1 MLNRAPKFLLYSLC
15 MGTALLLS
23 AGSSCMHA
31 AFADTFKL
39 GAQEAEHFQ
48 PAEIVSAPEPVISS
62 ELKEEC
68 LKTFCV
74 ARFTIDVK
82 GHIRVELVT
91 SSGCPEVDD
100 ITISTLRGWKFR
112 PALRGTEPVTSTRR
126 VRVEFVVE

>member
-1 MLNRAPKFLLYSLC
+1 

-23 AGSSCMHA
+23 SGGAVSDVA
-31 AFADTFKL
+31 LADTFKL
-39 GAQEAEHFQ
+39 GVQEAEHFQ
-48 PAEIVSAPEPVISS
+48 PAEIVSAPEPVISP

-68 LKTFCV
+68 LNAFCV

-112 PALRGTEPVTSTRR
+112 PALRGTEPVTSTRK